1 MSNQYNDMVIDNII
15 DEYSIIKTY
24 PNPFNPIINID
35 LYLKEN
41 DYLDISIFDINGQE
55 IDKIFE
61 GYKVSGKYNY
71 KWDGSDISSGIY
83 FVLINNLG
91 NKNILMEKI
100 CLIK

>member
-1 MSNQYNDMVIDNII
+1 MLFSDN
-15 DEYSIIKTY
+15 YTQ
-24 PNPFNPIINID
+24 
-35 LYLKEN
+35 YLKEN
-41 DYLDISIFDINGQE
+41 NYLDISIFDINGEE

-83 FVLINNLG
+83 FVFMKNPG
-91 NKNILMEKI
+91 NKDVLMEKI